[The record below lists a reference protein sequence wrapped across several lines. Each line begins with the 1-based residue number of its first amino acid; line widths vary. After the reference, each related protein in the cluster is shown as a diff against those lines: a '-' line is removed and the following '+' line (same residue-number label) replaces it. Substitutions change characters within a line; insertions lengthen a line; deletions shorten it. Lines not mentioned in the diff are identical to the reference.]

1 MHFLHII
8 TCTNHK
14 RYNLSLN
21 KRNLIIY
28 GENNVKE
35 IMYRVLYVIAMYIMD
50 IDFFRL
56 AISLNKCLENYA
68 MHTER
73 INGGK

>member
-1 MHFLHII
+1 MGINKFKKSG
-8 TCTNHK
+8 TPV
-14 RYNLSLN
+14 LN
-21 KRNLIIY
+21 
-28 GENNVKE
+28 
-35 IMYRVLYVIAMYIMD
+35 VIAMG

-68 MHTER
+68 MHTEW

>member
-1 MHFLHII
+1 MSKKS
-8 TCTNHK
+8 CTVCTH
-14 RYNLSLN
+14 
-21 KRNLIIY
+21 
-28 GENNVKE
+28 
-35 IMYRVLYVIAMYIMD
+35 VIAMYIMG
-50 IDFFRL
+50 IDFFQL

>member
-1 MHFLHII
+1 MDKI
-8 TCTNHK
+8 
-14 RYNLSLN
+14 
-21 KRNLIIY
+21 
-28 GENNVKE
+28 NVKKT
-35 IMYRVLYVIAMYIMD
+35 IYRVLYVIAMYIMG

>member
-1 MHFLHII
+1 MSPFFFS
-8 TCTNHK
+8 K
-14 RYNLSLN
+14 RT
-21 KRNLIIY
+21 LIIY

-35 IMYRVLYVIAMYIMD
+35 IMYRVLYVIAIYIMD
-50 IDFFRL
+50 IGILRL
-56 AISLNKCLENYA
+56 AVSLNICLENYA

>member
-1 MHFLHII
+1 
-8 TCTNHK
+8 
-14 RYNLSLN
+14 
-21 KRNLIIY
+21 
-28 GENNVKE
+28 
-35 IMYRVLYVIAMYIMD
+35 MYRMLYVIPIYLMD

-73 INGGK
+73 ITSLCIFVFLVNV

>member
-1 MHFLHII
+1 M
-8 TCTNHK
+8 
-14 RYNLSLN
+14 
-21 KRNLIIY
+21 

-50 IDFFRL
+50 TDVFRL
-56 AISLNKCLENYA
+56 AISLNKCLKNNA